1 MNTSEMQ
8 PAQDSQNERPPR
20 ILWQIILGI
29 VSIFAGTL
37 LGLLMVRGLLVSGS
51 LKHDAWTI
59 GGVFVFCLLAAFLI
73 WIGTRAVRRGRGQ
86 IVPAPTLRWGRLL
99 GGVWLIFFA
108 LKTHFAPDVN
118 LQADKAGEAFGMGM
132 ATILMT
138 AAGIMLI
145 ANSTKPLCK
154 KPSREKGV

>member
-1 MNTSEMQ
+1 VNEVPESAVQ
-8 PAQDSQNERPPR
+8 NPRSASKLAQ
-20 ILWQIILGI
+20 I
-29 VSIFAGTL
+29 VVGTLSIVAGTT

-51 LKHDAWTI
+51 LKRDAWNI
-59 GGVFVFCLLAAFLI
+59 GGVFVFCLLAAFLV

-86 IVPAPTLRWGRLL
+86 IVPAPTLRWGRML

-108 LKTHFAPDVN
+108 MKSHFAPDVN
-118 LQADKAGEAFGMGM
+118 SLKADNAGEAFGMGM

-145 ANSTKPLCK
+145 ANATKPLWRK
-154 KPSREKGV
+154 TSHSA